1 MSALDAGLRRLYENL
16 AATGIPMF
24 VGGSVA
30 AMWYGEPRSTL
41 DIDLVVLASP
51 EDAPR
56 IAAAF
61 PGSDF
66 YVPPLDVIRAELAR
80 GSAGQFNIIDLA
92 SGLKA
97 DIYVAGDD
105 PLVAYGFAAATPR
118 VASGITLNI
127 APATYVV
134 AIKLRFYGISRQE
147 KHLRD
152 IRSVLSI
159 SPEEVDRERVL
170 TWARLYEVEE
180 AWLRCQTRPGDE

>member
-16 AATGIPMF
+16 AATGLPVF

-41 DIDLVVLASP
+41 DIDVVVEAGP
-51 EDAPR
+51 EDAER
-56 IAAAF
+56 IVAAYPA
-61 PGSDF
+61 GEF
-66 YVPPLDVIRAELAR
+66 YVPPLDVVREELSR
-80 GSAGQFNIIDLA
+80 GAAGSFNVIDLA

-105 PLVAYGFAAATPR
+105 PLIAFGFANARPESVGATR
-118 VASGITLNI
+118 LNL

-134 AIKLRFYGISRQE
+134 AMKLRFYAISHQD

-152 IRSVLSI
+152 IRSILAV
-159 SPEEVDRERVL
+159 SPEAVDAARV
-170 TWARLYEVEE
+170 TEWALRFGVVDAWDAAQRRVGEE
-180 AWLRCQTRPGDE
+180 